1 MWAPIRISTLG
12 HDATYTAPKPDEM
25 WLWLE
30 KTEPVV
36 FLGFRVHVCVC
47 VFASK
52 DHMDISV
59 GLLVYL
65 TPYTRG

>member
-1 MWAPIRISTLG
+1 MSAPIRISTLG
-12 HDATYTAPKPDEM
+12 RDAPYTAPKPDEM

-30 KTEPVV
+30 KKEPVV
-36 FLGFRVHVCVC
+36 FLGFRVHVCV
-47 VFASK
+47 FASK
-52 DHMDISV
+52 DHIDISV